1 MASKIVSFISGIIF
15 GVGLSVSNMIN
26 PEKVLGFLDLFGQW
40 DPSLIFVMMGAIII
54 SAPIFFLF
62 RNKKKPVFADNFA
75 MPTLKSVDKNLIIG
89 SATFGIGWGMVGLCP
104 GPAISS
110 LALLN
115 TYSVYFALSM
125 IGGFLLT
132 ELVNR
137 TIIKETKMN
146 YD

>member
-1 MASKIVSFISGIIF
+1 MMSKIVSCISGIIF

-26 PEKVLGFLDLFGQW
+26 PEKVLGFLDIFGLW

-54 SAPIFFLF
+54 SAPAFFLL
-62 RNKKKPVFADNFA
+62 RSKNKPLFADNFT
-75 MPTLKSVDKNLIIG
+75 MPTLKSIDKNLIIG
-89 SATFGIGWGMVGLCP
+89 SSIFGVGWGMVGFCP

-115 TYSVYFALSM
+115 TYSLFFVLSL

-137 TIIKETKMN
+137 IIIRR
-146 YD
+146 